1 MQDRMPFVKKGSIVR
16 KIWGNSDTILFI
28 FAGSAAEFALNKA
41 VDWLYFTGRLPADP
55 LGRLFSTV
63 AYARMIVFSPMDA
76 ANKAID
82 KITSIHEHVE
92 AARKTRIPD
101 WAYRDVL
108 YMLIHYSIASFELL
122 ERRMTLAEKEEVF
135 DVFYRVGYRM
145 GIPSLPVNY
154 SDWLVSREYHLQNDL
169 AKGEYTTDLYRQYR
183 KHLGVTRFRLLLD
196 VQKMILPPLAKELL
210 GMTGAQWLR
219 PAVPVYKLLKRI
231 RCDKLVKHL
240 LLPPKYKA
248 QVFALDIS

>member
-1 MQDRMPFVKKGSIVR
+1 
-16 KIWGNSDTILFI
+16 
-28 FAGSAAEFALNKA
+28 
-41 VDWLYFTGRLPADP
+41 
-55 LGRLFSTV
+55 
-63 AYARMIVFSPMDA
+63 
-76 ANKAID
+76 
-82 KITSIHEHVE
+82 
-92 AARKTRIPD
+92 
-101 WAYRDVL
+101 
-108 YMLIHYSIASFELL
+108 
-122 ERRMTLAEKEEVF
+122 
-135 DVFYRVGYRM
+135 M